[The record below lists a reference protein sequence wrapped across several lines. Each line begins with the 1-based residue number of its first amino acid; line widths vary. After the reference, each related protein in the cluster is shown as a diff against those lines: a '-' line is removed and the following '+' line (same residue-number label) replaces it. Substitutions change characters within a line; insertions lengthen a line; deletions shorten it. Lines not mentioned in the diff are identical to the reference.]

1 MRRIRRGRPA
11 FVIAAVSKRW
21 AALRGVRK
29 AALAHGVGPPLDGD
43 GPPRRAEAD
52 GVGPYGAQMPKR
64 PLRRCLSWSHVGA
77 FVRRAAVSQASG
89 TRRGRLVPDLT
100 PVQRQVL
107 ALCSL
112 TVADDRCDWGV
123 IARQADRE
131 RSLDGLLAGD
141 LLEDSKRAERTS
153 WVVRTASDDRWR
165 IARERAEAEHAA
177 AVAAGARITTVL
189 DDDFPLN
196 LRLIHNLPP
205 FLYYR
210 GELDADRDAHSIAVV
225 GTRKPSAAGLI
236 RAGRMS
242 RSLAEM
248 GITVTSG
255 LAAGID
261 TEAHRAALA
270 AGGRTIAV
278 FGTGITA
285 CFPAQNR
292 GLADEIVDSGGLIVS
307 QFFPTAPTARW
318 MFGKRNEVTSGI
330 SQGTVV
336 IEASSTSGARMQAR
350 LAYEHGKGVFLVNS
364 LVSSQE
370 WAQDM
375 IGRRRATAVER
386 VEDVTSRIV
395 DIGRLRD
402 IDEELHIEPALL

>member
-1 MRRIRRGRPA
+1 MRRARRGRA
-11 FVIAAVSKRW
+11 RFVIAAASKRW
-21 AALRGVRK
+21 AALGRVLV
-29 AALAHGVGPPLDGD
+29 AARAAGVGSPRGGAGLPPG
-43 GPPRRAEAD
+43 AEAD
-52 GVGPYGAQMPKR
+52 GAAPIGSEMPKQPRR
-64 PLRRCLSWSHVGA
+64 PCLSWPHVGA
-77 FVRRAAVSQASG
+77 FVRRAAASQAPEH
-89 TRRGRLVPDLT
+89 RRGRPVSDLT
-100 PVQRQVL
+100 PVQRQIL

-112 TVADDRCDWGV
+112 TVADDRCDWGA

-141 LLEDSKRAERTS
+141 VLEDSKRAERTR

-165 IARERAEAEHAA
+165 IARERADAEHAA
-177 AVAAGARITTVL
+177 AMAAGARITTVL

-225 GTRKPSAAGLI
+225 GTRKPSAKGLE

-242 RSLAEM
+242 RRLAET
-248 GITVTSG
+248 GVTVTSG

-278 FGTGITA
+278 FGTGITK

-292 GLADEIVDSGGLIVS
+292 GLADEIVDAGGLIVS

-336 IEASSTSGARMQAR
+336 IEASRTSGARMQAR
-350 LAYEHGKGVFLVNS
+350 LAYEHGKGVFLVSS

-375 IGRRRATAVER
+375 INSRRATAVEH

-395 DIGRLRD
+395 DVGRLRQV
-402 IDEELHIEPALL
+402 DEELHIEPALL

>member
-1 MRRIRRGRPA
+1 MRRARRGRA
-11 FVIAAVSKRW
+11 IFVIAVASKYW
-21 AALRGVRK
+21 ASLRGVFM
-29 AALAHGVGPPLDGD
+29 AAPTDGVGSPLGRY
-43 GPPRRAEAD
+43 GLAPRAEAD
-52 GVGPYGAQMPKR
+52 GAAPFGAQMPKQPRR
-64 PLRRCLSWSHVGA
+64 PCLSWSHAGA
-77 FVRRAAVSQASG
+77 FVRRATASQVSEH
-89 TRRGRLVPDLT
+89 RRGRPVSDLT
-100 PVQRQVL
+100 PVQRQIL

-123 IARQADRE
+123 IARQVDRE

-141 LLEDSKRAERTS
+141 VLEDSKRAERTR

-165 IARERAEAEHAA
+165 IAHERADAEHAA
-177 AVAAGARITTVL
+177 AVEAGARITTVL

-225 GTRKPSAAGLI
+225 GTRRPSAKGLE

-242 RSLAEM
+242 RKLAEM

-270 AGGRTIAV
+270 ADGRTIAV
-278 FGTGITA
+278 FGTGITK

-292 GLADEIVDSGGLIVS
+292 GLADEIVESGGLIVS

-375 IGRRRATAVER
+375 ISRRRATAVER
-386 VEDVTSRIV
+386 VEDVTSRVV
-395 DIGRLRD
+395 DVGRLRE
-402 IDEELHIEPALL
+402 IDKELHIEPALL